1 MDLLGGPYAN
11 TAEREALVV
20 LGDATTTHPE
30 VGAARVGLLVLV
42 LVVVVGAGTSRLLCN
57 L

>member
-20 LGDATTTHPE
+20 LGDATAAHPE

>member
-20 LGDATTTHPE
+20 LWDATTAHPE